1 MRCLHHRKQT
11 RPADHI
17 LQPTAAAAAA
27 APAAPAAAAPAAA
40 APAARKQAPPLSVVA
55 VNAHV
60 KPSQDRGART
70 IEGGGRG
77 GGTGEGGRAMRVGAQ
92 GRVGGEGA
100 QERREG
106 HDDDDE

>member
-1 MRCLHHRKQT
+1 MRCLHHRKQRKET
-11 RPADHI
+11 RPANHI
-17 LQPTAAAAAA
+17 LWPT
-27 APAAPAAAAPAAA
+27 AAA

-55 VNAHV
+55 VHAHV
-60 KPSQDRGART
+60 KPSQDRGARA

-77 GGTGEGGRAMRVGAQ
+77 GGTGEAGRAMRVGAQ